1 MVWLSPGQSVRSL
14 SLHRIGRTWLSPP
27 VPPRRTSA
35 RVRNDGVGWWPT
47 LVMVTSVT
55 SLSPSWRVEAGTPPD
70 EGAPGRRPVTAAE
83 APGVDTGPVARAVGV
98 VPATA

>member
-1 MVWLSPGQSVRSL
+1 MVGRAPGQSVRSW

-55 SLSPSWRVEAGTPPD
+55 SLSPSWRVGAGGPPHAA
-70 EGAPGRRPVTAAE
+70 GGGRPAGRAGE
-83 APGVDTGPVARAVGV
+83 APGGDAAPAPPAVVVGP
-98 VPATA
+98 